1 MSRSA
6 QEVGSFDPAELLGVG
21 PFSSSG
27 DPRPAGAQLDR
38 ATSVRLG
45 WRIARLPLR
54 GRADA
59 LDQAAASARARA
71 FDLRH
76 GLKARL
82 GASALLATPVC
93 VRGTLRICRCASAPR
108 SLKT

>member
-6 QEVGSFDPAELLGVG
+6 QEVGSFDPAELPGVG

-38 ATSVRLG
+38 ATSVRLD
-45 WRIARLPLR
+45 WRMARVPLR

-59 LDQAAASARARA
+59 LDQAAASARARM
-71 FDLRH
+71 
-76 GLKARL
+76 
-82 GASALLATPVC
+82 
-93 VRGTLRICRCASAPR
+93 VRGRRAGPHRQGAVR
-108 SLKT
+108 SLPRRSRAR